1 MIGTDL
7 TRRAFLHAS
16 TVAVG
21 GLALG
26 SCRYGDELAATRLRI
41 LILGGTGFVGPNQ
54 VRAALARGHEVTLF
68 NRGQTNPDLFPD
80 LETLIGDRDGDLAAL
95 EGREWDVVIDNSANI
110 PRWVRLSTEALSG
123 SVAKYLFVSSTGVY
137 IPYLTTDIHEDAPVD
152 TIEDP
157 ETEMVDGRTF
167 GALKALAEDAA
178 RDAFPDGHLVLRPT
192 YIVGPGDPTDR
203 YTYWPVRLSRGGEV
217 LAPGTPDDPMQHV
230 DVRDLAAFMIKAV
243 EDDLTGTMNIV
254 GPREPLT
261 MGSLLERTRAAIG
274 SDATLVWVDATFLQD
289 HDLPALT
296 YWTRTVRRLP
306 RHDAGQRRQG
316 RRRRLRDAP
325 PGAYRRRDAGMV
337 QRPGRRA
344 PGTPR
349 GPVPGARDRTDRSV
363 SGGAVGLDTGRSTPE
378 VDRIGRG
385 LPIGDDP
392 VDWSERDGIQGD

>member
-1 MIGTDL
+1 MPL
-7 TRRAFLHAS
+7 RRRVGRHAS
-16 TVAVG
+16 PHPHPRRDRVRRPQPGAG
-21 GLALG
+21 GAG
-26 SCRYGDELAATRLRI
+26 ARPRSHPI
-41 LILGGTGFVGPNQ
+41 QPGPDQ
-54 VRAALARGHEVTLF
+54 PGPL
-68 NRGQTNPDLFPD
+68 PD

-157 ETEMVDGRTF
+157 ETEIVDGRTF

-274 SDATLVWVDATFLQD
+274 SDATLVWVDATFLRD

-296 YWTRTVRRLP
+296 YWTEPSGDYLGMMQVNGDRAVAAGFEMRPLEQTAIETLEWFNAQ
-306 RHDAGQRRQG
+306 DAERQE
-316 RRRRLRDAP
+316 LR
-325 PGAYRRRDAGMV
+325 AGLSPE
-337 QRPGRRA
+337 REAELIAAFRA
-344 PGTPR
+344 
-349 GPVPGARDRTDRSV
+349 
-363 SGGAVGLDTGRSTPE
+363 
-378 VDRIGRG
+378 
-385 LPIGDDP
+385 
-392 VDWSERDGIQGD
+392 ER